1 MSTIDVRHAHSLP
14 KAQAKE
20 LAEKLAKS
28 LEQKFNLEWHW
39 SGDAIDFEA
48 AKGVAKGTRGQVA
61 VGDNDV
67 RVSIDLPFMLKML
80 KGTVQST
87 VSDKLDEL
95 LAPSATPSAS

>member
-14 KAQAKE
+14 KLEAKAI
-20 LAEKLAKS
+20 AEKLAKS

-48 AKGVAKGTRGQVA
+48 AKGVAKGTKGQVA
-61 VGDNDV
+61 VGERDV

-80 KGTVQST
+80 KGSVQST
-87 VSDKLDEL
+87 VAEKLNEL
-95 LAPSATPSAS
+95 LAAPSKSPVS